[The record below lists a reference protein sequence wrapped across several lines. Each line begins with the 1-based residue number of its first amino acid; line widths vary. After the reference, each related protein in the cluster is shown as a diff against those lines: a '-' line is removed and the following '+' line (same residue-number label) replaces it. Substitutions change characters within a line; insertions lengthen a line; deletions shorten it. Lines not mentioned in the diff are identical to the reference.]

1 MKFTAMDFRA
11 LFASLN
17 RNSKQTTDS
26 ESGMLVRSY
35 AYKRSYR
42 KWISQNQHVELLKSI
57 YTAFTLNKAGVH
69 GDLPLHYF
77 PLKNGDQVLIHQ
89 LDFLGKLTF
98 SFLSDY
104 FRERLMRLGYKLYLS
119 DFQQLIHQSRIS
131 RIERHIL
138 HPRTDIS
145 PYENATTGL
154 YGVIE
159 LTVQYSDAKPL
170 YLSIRTEV
178 LSNKDSQNFSFDE
191 LAELLFV

>member
-1 MKFTAMDFRA
+1 MEFRA
-11 LFASLN
+11 LFSFLN
-17 RNSKQTTDS
+17 RDSKKTADS

-35 AYKRSYR
+35 TYKRNYR
-42 KWISQNQHVELLKSI
+42 KWISQNRHVELLKNI
-57 YTAFTLNKAGVH
+57 YTAFTLSKAGIH

-77 PLKNGDQVLIHQ
+77 SLKNGDQVLIHQ
-89 LDFLGKLTF
+89 LDFLGKTTF

-104 FRERLMRLGYKLYLS
+104 FRDRLMGLGYKLYLS
-119 DFQQLIHQSRIS
+119 DFQQLMHQSRIS

-138 HPRTDIS
+138 HPRIDIL
-145 PYENATTGL
+145 PYANTGAHL

-170 YLSIRTEV
+170 FLSIRTEF
-178 LSNKDSQNFSFDE
+178 SNPSASKHYSFDE

>member
-1 MKFTAMDFRA
+1 MDFRA
-11 LFASLN
+11 FFAIIN
-17 RNSKQTTDS
+17 RNRKQTSES
-26 ESGMLVRSY
+26 ESGMLVRSF

-42 KWISQNQHVELLKSI
+42 KWISQNQHVELLKNI
-57 YTAFTLNKAGVH
+57 YTAFTLNKAGIH

-89 LDFLGKLTF
+89 LDFLGRSTF

-138 HPRTDIS
+138 HPRSDIS
-145 PYENATTGL
+145 PYENTSTGL
-154 YGVIE
+154 YGLIE
-159 LTVQYSDAKPL
+159 LTVQYSDDKPL

-178 LSNKDSQNFSFDE
+178 LRNNDSQPFPFDE
-191 LAELLFV
+191 LAELLFI

>member
-1 MKFTAMDFRA
+1 MNFRA
-11 LFASLN
+11 FFAIIN
-17 RNSKQTTDS
+17 RNRKQTSES
-26 ESGMLVRSY
+26 ESGMLVRSF

-42 KWISQNQHVELLKSI
+42 KWISQNQHVELLKNI
-57 YTAFTLNKAGVH
+57 YTAFTLNKAGIH

-89 LDFLGKLTF
+89 LDFLGRSTF

-138 HPRTDIS
+138 HPRSDIS
-145 PYENATTGL
+145 PYENTSTGL
-154 YGVIE
+154 YGLIE
-159 LTVQYSDAKPL
+159 LTVQYSDDKPL

-178 LSNKDSQNFSFDE
+178 LRNNDSQPFPFDE
-191 LAELLFV
+191 LAELLFI

>member
-1 MKFTAMDFRA
+1 MDFRA
-11 LFASLN
+11 FFAIIN
-17 RNSKQTTDS
+17 RNRKQTS
-26 ESGMLVRSY
+26 ESDSGMLVRSF

-42 KWISQNQHVELLKSI
+42 KWISQNQHVELLKNI
-57 YTAFTLNKAGVH
+57 YTAFTLNKAGIH

-89 LDFLGKLTF
+89 LDFLGRSTF

-138 HPRTDIS
+138 HPRSDIS
-145 PYENATTGL
+145 PYENTSTGL
-154 YGVIE
+154 YGLIE
-159 LTVQYSDAKPL
+159 LTVQYSDDKPL

-178 LSNKDSQNFSFDE
+178 LRNNDSQPFPFDE
-191 LAELLFV
+191 LAELLFI